1 MAQRPLPLY
10 SDTRCER
17 TTRMSEPDGGQAMVG
32 RLYEALRRHSTV
44 FLANLIAISVVTAY
58 VLQRMT
64 VVALVDV
71 SALFGIQTNAGVADL
86 NFSRSTM
93 TILWPLVLGSFC
105 RAFSIVAAKRRR
117 VIDRLLALGESDESI
132 YLDDLVTVDTHV
144 PAVVRGVVRL
154 MVWLPG
160 VTIAM
165 WVATV
170 IAGAGVALAQS
181 FGSPMLSLLMLFAVA
196 VPGAAAFYLSL
207 PFAGAVTKAW
217 LNYPPLS
224 GRRIRRPATVES

>member
-1 MAQRPLPLY
+1 
-10 SDTRCER
+10 
-17 TTRMSEPDGGQAMVG
+17 MSEPGGGEAMVG

-44 FLANLIAISVVTAY
+44 FMAVLLSTSVVTVY
-58 VLQRMT
+58 VLQRMA

-117 VIDRLLALGESDESI
+117 VIDRLLALGQSEEDI
-132 YLDDLVTVDTHV
+132 YLDDLVAVNAHV
-144 PAVVRGVVRL
+144 PSVIRGAVRL
-154 MVWLPG
+154 IVWLPW
-160 VTIAM
+160 VTIGM

-170 IAGAGVALAQS
+170 IFGVSVTLAQS
-181 FGSPMLSLLMLFAVA
+181 YNSPVLSLLMFLV
-196 VPGAAAFYLSL
+196 VVLPGAAACYLSL
-207 PFAGAVTKAW
+207 PFAAAVTNAW
-217 LNYPPLS
+217 LNYPPLF
-224 GRRIRRPATVES
+224 GRRLPAPEAA